1 MGYYDSL
8 ETQIERFERINTD
21 EEYYE
26 EKDYSNY
33 YNKKDV
39 LDAIR
44 KYGDEL
50 EGEKNQVIIRFIK
63 AIGNYIEDEE
73 ILTELFMRNGKRTLD
88 VISNE
93 TDLLTREETKI
104 LIYRCCYKCK

>member
-50 EGEKNQVIIRFIK
+50 EGEKIK
-63 AIGNYIEDEE
+63 
-73 ILTELFMRNGKRTLD
+73 
-88 VISNE
+88 
-93 TDLLTREETKI
+93 
-104 LIYRCCYKCK
+104 